1 MRPLKLTMQAFGS
14 YGRRTEIDFEMAEQ
28 NLFLITGDTGAGK
41 STIFDAI
48 VFALYGEASS
58 GTNKK
63 DGLELQSQ
71 FTGYD
76 QEPFVELV
84 FKEGAEPGEVYTVR
98 RVPRHLRPLKR
109 GKGTK
114 EENGSVTLTMPDGT
128 VYPPKETNRRLEALI
143 GLTKS
148 QFMQVAMI
156 AQGEFMELLRARSD
170 DKKVIFRKLFHT
182 ELYQDIV
189 DELARRCREMLGVI
203 GEIRMAC
210 KTEVSHMIPVPGTDN
225 GDELAGLQLKIMDSD
240 TFSAVDME
248 KLLELLYGLCEQL
261 KTRRQTLAQ
270 SCDAADREY
279 LKRRDAW
286 QQAALLQER
295 FDELDRAMEELEV
308 CAAQKAS
315 VDASRTLIGQ
325 LDSAYEI
332 SGVYQRF
339 ADVRDAVEEKR
350 AALAKQQALLP
361 ELVKAH
367 ETALEQENTG
377 KAVLDRENAACAQ
390 ISEKVSKALQALK
403 VYNEALKNMEKAGK
417 AT

>member
-1 MRPLKLTMQAFGS
+1 M
-14 YGRRTEIDFEMAEQ
+14 
-28 NLFLITGDTGAGK
+28 
-41 STIFDAI
+41 
-48 VFALYGEASS
+48 
-58 GTNKK
+58 
-63 DGLELQSQ
+63 
-71 FTGYD
+71 
-76 QEPFVELV
+76 
-84 FKEGAEPGEVYTVR
+84 
-98 RVPRHLRPLKR
+98 
-109 GKGTK
+109 K

-128 VYPPKETNRRLEALI
+128 VYPPKETNRRLETLI

-203 GEIRMAC
+203 GEIRTAC

-225 GDELAGLQLKIMDSD
+225 GDELAQLQLKIMDSD

-377 KAVLDRENAACAQ
+377 RLSLTGKTPP
-390 ISEKVSKALQALK
+390 ALRFLRRFPRRFRH
-403 VYNEALKNMEKAGK
+403 
-417 AT
+417 